1 MNLSELKAGE
11 KAYISKVKGRG
22 AFRKRITEMGFIK
35 GKEVEVIKNAPL
47 RDPIE
52 YRLMNY
58 DVSLRRSEARL
69 VSVLS
74 KTELSQSKP
83 NGQFLGVIDDETL
96 KHNAE
101 EKGKTIDIA
110 FVGNPNSGK
119 TTIFNHASKSREKV
133 GNYGGVTVESKAARF
148 ELDGYTFNI
157 VDLPGTYSL
166 TAYSPEELFVRKHI
180 LSEYPDIVINVID
193 ASNIER
199 NLYLTTQLIDMD
211 IKVIIAL
218 NMYDELQAKGDK
230 FDHNMLGKMLGIP
243 ITPTVGAR
251 GRGIINLFRKAIEV
265 YEDRDPLVRHI
276 HIHYGKTIERSIK
289 KIQDEIW
296 KNTSLTDKVSSRFYA
311 IKLLEKDE
319 STQFSLSKLSTYK
332 NIKLIVD
339 REIDILE
346 KDFQDDTESMIADA
360 KYGFISG
367 ALRETYHE
375 NKLKRKTKTE
385 TEIIDTFLTHKIFGL
400 PIFLFFMWLMFY
412 STFTFGIYPMQ
423 LIESGIELL
432 SGLVNNYMPAG
443 MFKDLLTNGI
453 ISGVGSVLVFLPNI
467 LILFFFISFMEDT
480 GYMARVAFIMDRVMH
495 KIGLHGRSFIPLLMG
510 FGCNVPA
517 IMATRTIESRNDRI
531 LTILINPFM
540 SCSARL
546 PVYILIIGAVFP
558 TNPGTWLFVIY
569 GIGIFLAALI
579 AIIFKKVIFKSKEA
593 PFVMELPPYRLPTLK
608 AILKNMWFKGSQ
620 YLQKM
625 GGIILIAVILIWAA
639 GYFPLHTEKM
649 AEFDNQILKTQL
661 NYAEQMTALTL
672 HASETDEIENVRA
685 EMTIEVNKIEIQKES
700 YRLENSYIGKMGK
713 WFAPVIK
720 PLGFDWKMGVSLIT
734 GAAAKEIVVSTM
746 GVLYQ
751 TNDANATNQSL
762 LNKIQTQVHQEG
774 PLKGQIVFT
783 PVVALAFLVFVLIYF
798 PCIAVVAA
806 VKKETGGWKW
816 AAFLAVYTTGLAYIL
831 SFLVYQVGSL
841 IY

>member
-1 MNLSELKAGE
+1 MNLSELKQGD
-11 KAYISKVKGRG
+11 KAFISKVKGRG
-22 AFRKRITEMGFIK
+22 AFRKRITEMGFVK

-58 DVSLRRSEARL
+58 DITLRRSEARL
-69 VSVLS
+69 VSVVS
-74 KTELSQSKP
+74 KEDLIAGTINDQF
-83 NGQFLGVIDDETL
+83 NGIIDDELL
-96 KHNAE
+96 KRKAV
-101 EKGKTIDIA
+101 EKGKNIDIA

-119 TTIFNHASKSREKV
+119 TTIFNFASRSREKV
-133 GNYGGVTVESKAARF
+133 GNYGGVTVEAKTAKF

-166 TAYSPEELFVRKHI
+166 SAYTPEELFVRKHI
-180 LSEYPDIVINVID
+180 LSQYPDIVINVLD

-211 IKVIIAL
+211 IKVVVAL
-218 NMYDELQAKGDK
+218 NMYDELEAKGDD
-230 FDHNMLGKMLGIP
+230 FDFAMLGKMLGIP
-243 ITPTVGAR
+243 FISTVGSR
-251 GRGIINLFRKAIEV
+251 GRGIKELFRKVIEV
-265 YEDRDPLVRHI
+265 YEDREPIVRHI
-276 HIHYGKTIERSIK
+276 HINYGKPMERSIR

-296 KNTSLTDKVSSRFYA
+296 RNSSLTDKVSSRFYA

-319 STQFSLSKLSTYK
+319 SSHFSLSKLANYK
-332 NIKLIVD
+332 QIKSIAE
-339 REIDILE
+339 REIEILE
-346 KDFQDDTESMIADA
+346 KDFQEDTESLIADA

-367 ALRETYHE
+367 ALKETYHE
-375 NKLKRKTKTE
+375 NKLKRKLKTE

-400 PIFLFFMWLMFY
+400 PIFMFFMWLMFY
-412 STFTFGIYPMQ
+412 STFTFGEYPMTWIEQ
-423 LIESGIELL
+423 IISLISGWIEIYL
-432 SGLVNNYMPAG
+432 PEG
-443 MFKDLLTNGI
+443 MFKDLVIDGI
-453 ISGVGSVLVFLPNI
+453 INGVGSVLVFLPNI

-546 PVYILIIGAVFP
+546 PVYILIIGAIFP
-558 TNPGTWLFVIY
+558 NNPGSILFLIY
-569 GIGIFLAALI
+569 GSGILLAAFI
-579 AIIFKKVIFKSKEA
+579 AIIFKKVIFKSQEA

-620 YLQKM
+620 YLKKM

-639 GYFPLHTEKM
+639 GYFPLHTDRMNAFDDQIFDTEYSYKIQIASLDQSTQEELIAAKM
-649 AEFDNQILKTQL
+649 TEMNQSIQ
-661 NYAEQMTALTL
+661 QI
-672 HASETDEIENVRA
+672 EIE
-685 EMTIEVNKIEIQKES
+685 KSS
-700 YRLENSYIGKMGK
+700 YRLENSYIGKLGK
-713 WFAPVIK
+713 MVEPVIR

-751 TNDANATNQSL
+751 TNDANVSSQSL
-762 LNKIQTQVHQEG
+762 KEKLQNHKHQEG
-774 PLKGQIVFT
+774 LKKGQTVFT

-798 PCIAVVAA
+798 PCVAVVAA

-816 AAFLAVYTTGLAYIL
+816 ATFLAVYTTALAYIL
-831 SFLVYQVGSL
+831 SFMVYQIGSL
-841 IY
+841 LY

>member
-1 MNLSELKAGE
+1 MNLSDLKEGE
-11 KAYISKVKGRG
+11 RGFISKVKGRG

-52 YRLMNY
+52 YRLLNY
-58 DVSLRRSEARL
+58 EVSLRRSEARL
-69 VSVLS
+69 ISVLS
-74 KTELSQSKP
+74 LEELRHSLPKE
-83 NGQFLGVIDDETL
+83 NFLGTIDDETL
-96 KHNAE
+96 KYKAV
-101 EKGKTIDIA
+101 EKGKTIDVA

-119 TTIFNHASKSREKV
+119 TTIFNHATRSREKV
-133 GNYGGVTVESKAARF
+133 GNYGGVTVDAKTAKLS
-148 ELDGYTFNI
+148 LDGYKFNI

-166 TAYSPEELFVRKHI
+166 SAYSPEELFVRKHI
-180 LSEYPDIVINVID
+180 LGEFPDIVINVVD

-218 NMYDELQAKGDK
+218 NMYDELKSKGDN
-230 FDHNMLGKMLGIP
+230 FDYEMLGKMLGIP
-243 ITPTVGAR
+243 IIPTVGSR
-251 GRGIINLFRKAIEV
+251 GRGIDDLFRKAIDV
-265 YEDRDPLVRHI
+265 FEDRDPVVRHI
-276 HIHYGKTIERSIK
+276 HIHYGKTMERSIR

-296 KNTSLTDKVSSRFYA
+296 KNASLTDKVSSRFYA

-319 STQFSLSKLSTYK
+319 STHFSLSKLSSYNSLK
-332 NIKLIVD
+332 ALAD
-339 REIDILE
+339 HEIETLE

-367 ALRETYHE
+367 ALKETYHE
-375 NKLKRKTKTE
+375 NKHKRKNKTE
-385 TEIIDTFLTHKIFGL
+385 TEIIDTFLTHRIIGL

-412 STFTFGIYPMQ
+412 STFTIGEFPMRW
-423 LIESGIELL
+423 IESGVDLL
-432 SGLVNNYMPAG
+432 SGFISNLMPEG
-443 MFKDLLTNGI
+443 MLKDLIVDGI

-546 PVYILIIGAVFP
+546 PVYILIIGAIFT
-558 TNPGTWLFVIY
+558 TNPGTILFLVY
-569 GIGIFLAALI
+569 ATGILLAAVV
-579 AIIFKKVIFKSKEA
+579 AIIFKKVVFKSKEA

-620 YLQKM
+620 YLKKM
-625 GGIILIAVILIWAA
+625 GGIILLAVILIWAA
-639 GYFPLHTEKM
+639 GYFPLNTEKM
-649 AEFDNQILKTQL
+649 NEFDYRIFETEFEYMNQIAELDQQTQQEAVEDL
-661 NYAEQMTALTL
+661 REEMSRAMN
-672 HASETDEIENVRA
+672 EI
-685 EMTIEVNKIEIQKES
+685 KIEKES
-700 YRLENSYIGKMGK
+700 YRLENSFIGQLGH
-713 WFAPVIK
+713 WVAPAIY

-751 TNDANATNQSL
+751 TNDANVDNQSL
-762 LNKIQTQVHQEG
+762 AEKIRTQRHQEG
-774 PLKGQIVFT
+774 PLVGQLVFT
-783 PVVALAFLVFVLIYF
+783 PHAALAFLIFVLIYF

-816 AAFLAVYTTGLAYIL
+816 ATFLAVYTTGLAYLIAL
-831 SFLVYQVGSL
+831 AVYQVGSL
-841 IY
+841 IV